1 MSRSPIELLEH
12 TGCAAFNWKMLRV
25 VTLAEMDGGYGSPLI
40 WSEDSAGQE
49 NALDWNEP
57 L

>member
-1 MSRSPIELLEH
+1 MSRSPIELLEC
-12 TGCAAFNWKMLRV
+12 TGCAVFNWKMLHV
-25 VTLAEMDGGYGSPLI
+25 VTLAGMDGGYGSPLI

-49 NALDWNEP
+49 NELDWNEP